1 MRKITTIIALLLSS
15 SLLFA
20 QSEITLEGIW
30 SDYDFISQSVPGFNF
45 LKDGKHY
52 TRLEN
57 GKIQQY
63 DFTTGALVTTIFDP
77 TTVESAEGF
86 DGQVD
91 GYTFSEDE
99 SKILIRTHTES
110 IYRRSFKSSYYVYDR
125 ESQQLSAVYPE
136 GKQGYAT
143 FNPQADKVAFVHDNN
158 LYVHD
163 LNSGKVVAVTDD
175 GEYNKI
181 IYGSTDWVY
190 EEEFGFAKAFF
201 WSPDGERLAYY
212 RFDESEVA
220 EFTMTNY
227 RDGLYPEY
235 ETFKYPKV
243 GENNSIVDVFIYD
256 LGKGKAVPVE
266 LGNETDLYIPRIKW
280 TQDPNQLCVYRMNRH
295 QNHLELLLADS
306 RNGKTRL
313 MLEEENEYYIAESVL
328 DNLTFLKD
336 GKRFIWTSEMDG
348 WHHIYLYNMKGR
360 KLEQITKGKWEVT
373 TFYGVD
379 EGAGR
384 VYYQAAEQSPLE
396 RQVYSIGLDGKN
408 KQVLAGASGWNEAQ
422 FSSTFDY
429 FIVTHATA
437 NTPATYIVY
446 DKKGRRLRVVED
458 NKDLRQKQVDYNTS
472 TVEFFSFTT
481 GDDVEL
487 NGWMIK
493 PTDFKA
499 NREYPLFMTLYG
511 GPGSQKVTDNWMGMN
526 YWWYQMLADQG
537 YIVACIDNRG
547 TGGRGEEFKK
557 MTYLKLGHYE
567 TIDQIE
573 AAKYLGQQPYIDAS
587 RVGIFG
593 WSYGG
598 YMSSLCLLKG
608 NDVFKAAIAVAPVTN
623 WKWYDTIYTERYMR
637 TYKENEDGY
646 RDNSPVYFADRLKG
660 DYLLI
665 HGLGDDNVH
674 FQHSAEMANA
684 LIAANKQFDTYFYP
698 NRNHGIYGG
707 NTRLHLYQKMTS
719 FLAESLSPE
728 DVKVNKDKRIQQV
741 ESSNKLLRALDA
753 RPKYIE
759 GERSQP
765 VRRKPTKEELE
776 RVKKKKY
783 E

>member
-1 MRKITTIIALLLSS
+1 
-15 SLLFA
+15 
-20 QSEITLEGIW
+20 
-30 SDYDFISQSVPGFNF
+30 
-45 LKDGKHY
+45 
-52 TRLEN
+52 
-57 GKIQQY
+57 
-63 DFTTGALVTTIFDP
+63 
-77 TTVESAEGF
+77 
-86 DGQVD
+86 
-91 GYTFSEDE
+91 
-99 SKILIRTHTES
+99 
-110 IYRRSFKSSYYVYDR
+110 
-125 ESQQLSAVYPE
+125 
-136 GKQGYAT
+136 
-143 FNPQADKVAFVHDNN
+143 
-158 LYVHD
+158 
-163 LNSGKVVAVTDD
+163 
-175 GEYNKI
+175 
-181 IYGSTDWVY
+181 
-190 EEEFGFAKAFF
+190 
-201 WSPDGERLAYY
+201 
-212 RFDESEVA
+212 
-220 EFTMTNY
+220 
-227 RDGLYPEY
+227 
-235 ETFKYPKV
+235 
-243 GENNSIVDVFIYD
+243 
-256 LGKGKAVPVE
+256 
-266 LGNETDLYIPRIKW
+266 
-280 TQDPNQLCVYRMNRH
+280 MNRH

-306 RNGKTRL
+306 GNGKTRL
-313 MLEEENEYYIAESVL
+313 MLEEKNEYYIAESVL
-328 DNLTFLKD
+328 DNLTFLED
-336 GKRFIWTSEMDG
+336 GERFIWTSEMDG

-379 EGAGR
+379 EDAER

-396 RQVYSIGLDGKN
+396 RQVYSIDLDGKN
-408 KQVLAGASGWNEAQ
+408 KQVLAGASGWNRAQ

-437 NTPATYIVY
+437 NTPPTYIVY

-458 NKDLRQKQVDYNTS
+458 NKKLREKQSGYNTS
-472 TVEFFSFTT
+472 KVEFFSFTT
-481 GDDVEL
+481 GDDVAL

-493 PTDFKA
+493 PKDFKA

-547 TGGRGEEFKK
+547 TGARGEEFKK

-573 AAKYLGQQPYIDAS
+573 AAKYLGEQPYVDAS
-587 RVGIFG
+587 RIGVFG

-598 YMSSLCLLKG
+598 YLSSLCLFKG

-665 HGLGDDNVH
+665 HGMGDDNVH

-719 FLAESLSPE
+719 FLEESLSPE
-728 DVKVNKDKRIQQV
+728 ELKVNDEINVQQV
-741 ESSNKLLRALDA
+741 EYNNKLLRALDG
-753 RPKYIE
+753 RPKQIE
-759 GERSQP
+759 AEKAPP
-765 VRRKPTKEELE
+765 VRRMPTKEELE
-776 RVKKKKY
+776 KKENKKY
-783 E
+783 